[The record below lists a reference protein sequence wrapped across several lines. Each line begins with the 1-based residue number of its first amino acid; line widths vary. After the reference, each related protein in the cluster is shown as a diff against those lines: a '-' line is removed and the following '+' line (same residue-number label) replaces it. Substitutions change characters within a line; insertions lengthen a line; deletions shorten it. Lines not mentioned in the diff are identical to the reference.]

1 MELDELKEGWQK
13 YNERINN
20 QSNGFNR
27 IIVRKKSWIVQNKIA
42 LNGIICIAAA
52 LLLFILLFRHISRI
66 EIERN
71 LAMIICCSIIGIY
84 TFVKGIF
91 TLLYFRAINKTDNEV
106 HQFMLKN
113 LNNQLFFVYEQ
124 MLWLWGLLPS
134 ILLLLPVI
142 IVQFIPVQEGFYR
155 VYFISIGIIYLTT
168 VLVFSGIL
176 CKKRKKIISEIKE
189 ANQ

>member
-13 YNERINN
+13 YNERISD

-52 LLLFILLFRHISRI
+52 LLFFILLFRHISRT

-91 TLLYFRAINKTDNEV
+91 TLLYFGAIN
-106 HQFMLKN
+106 
-113 LNNQLFFVYEQ
+113 
-124 MLWLWGLLPS
+124 
-134 ILLLLPVI
+134 
-142 IVQFIPVQEGFYR
+142 
-155 VYFISIGIIYLTT
+155 
-168 VLVFSGIL
+168 
-176 CKKRKKIISEIKE
+176 
-189 ANQ
+189 